1 MATTTLGHAE
11 IGGRRLAAS
20 PALSKRFSRAWR
32 RNAPGYLFLIPWLI
46 GFFGLTL
53 GPTVASLYLSF
64 TDYDLLTPA
73 RWAGLKNY
81 EYAFFQDGRLGN
93 ALSVTLHYVAWSIP
107 LKLSVALAL
116 AMALDRGIRGVAVYR
131 ATFYLPS
138 LLGASVAIAILW
150 RQIFGSDGLI
160 NQLLHLT
167 LGVNPPGWVTH
178 PDYALWTLVVLA
190 IWQFGSPMII
200 FLAGLRQI
208 PQDLY
213 EAASMDGA
221 GPLRQFFRITLPL
234 LAPVIFFN
242 LVFQTIEGFKAF
254 TPAFIVSGGIGGPVD
269 STLFYSLYLYIEAFG
284 NFRMGYASAL
294 AWMLLV
300 IIGVFTAIAFLTSR
314 YLVYYEDEGR

>member
-1 MATTTLGHAE
+1 VASTAVGDVYL
-11 IGGRRLAAS
+11 GGRRDAAS
-20 PALSKRFSRAWR
+20 PTLSQRMERAWR
-32 RNAPGYLFLIPWLI
+32 RNAAGYLFLTPWLI

-53 GPTVASLYLSF
+53 GPTIASLYLSF

-73 RWAGLKNY
+73 RWAGLRNY
-81 EYAFFQDGRLGN
+81 EYAFFHDRRLGN
-93 ALSVTLHYVAWSIP
+93 ALSVTFQYVAWSIP
-107 LKLSVALAL
+107 LKLMVALAL
-116 AMALDRGIRGVAVYR
+116 AMALDRSVRGVGLYR

-150 RQIFGSDGLI
+150 RQIFGAEGLV
-160 NQLLHLT
+160 NQLLFLT
-167 LGVNPPGWVTH
+167 TGIEGPGWVTH

-190 IWQFGSPMII
+190 VWQFGSPMII

-221 GPLRQFFRITLPL
+221 GPVRQFFRITLPL

-242 LVFQTIEGFKAF
+242 LVFQTIEAFKAF
-254 TPAFIVSGGIGGPVD
+254 TQAFIVSGGNGGPVD
-269 STLFYSLYLYIEAFG
+269 STLFYSLYLYIEAFE

-294 AWMLLV
+294 AWLLLA
-300 IIGVFTAIAFLTSR
+300 IIAVFTALAFLSQR
-314 YLVYYEDEGR
+314 YWVYYEDEGR

>member
-1 MATTTLGHAE
+1 VATTAVGDLTFE
-11 IGGRRLAAS
+11 GRRPVGS
-20 PALSKRFSRAWR
+20 PTLSQRVQRSWR
-32 RNAPGYLFLIPWLI
+32 RNRAGYLFLTPWLI

-53 GPTVASLYLSF
+53 GPAMASLYLSF

-81 EYAFFQDGRLGN
+81 EYAFTQDQRLGN
-93 ALSVTLHYVAWSIP
+93 AISVTLHYVLWSVP
-107 LKLSVALAL
+107 LKLAVALGL
-116 AMALDRGIRGVAVYR
+116 AMALDRGVRGLAVYR
-131 ATFYLPS
+131 AIFYLPS

-150 RQIFGSDGLI
+150 RLIFGADGLV
-160 NQLLHLT
+160 NQLLFLT
-167 LGVNPPGWVTH
+167 LDIKAPGWVTH
-178 PDYALWTLVVLA
+178 PDYALSTLVVLA

-221 GPLRQFFRITLPL
+221 GPLRQFVRITLPL

-254 TPAFIVSGGIGGPVD
+254 TQAFIVSGGRGGPVD
-269 STLFYSLYLYIEAFG
+269 STLFYSLYLYIEAFE
-284 NFRMGYASAL
+284 NFRMGYASTL
-294 AWMLLV
+294 AWLLLV
-300 IIGVFTAIAFLTSR
+300 IIGIFTAIAFLTAR
-314 YLVYYEDEGR
+314 YWVYYEDEAR

>member
-1 MATTTLGHAE
+1 VATTVLGDIALE
-11 IGGRRLAAS
+11 GRRSVAS
-20 PALSKRFSRAWR
+20 PTLSQRVQRSWR
-32 RNAPGYLFLIPWLI
+32 RNRAGYLFLTPWLV

-53 GPTVASLYLSF
+53 GPALASLYLSF

-81 EYAFFQDGRLGN
+81 EYAFSQDQRLGN
-93 ALSVTLHYVAWSIP
+93 ALSVTLHYVLWSVP
-107 LKLSVALAL
+107 LKLAVALAL
-116 AMALDRGIRGVAVYR
+116 AMALDRGVRGLPVYR
-131 ATFYLPS
+131 AIFYLPS

-150 RQIFGSDGLI
+150 RLIFGADGLV
-160 NQLLHLT
+160 NQLLLLT
-167 LGVNPPGWVTH
+167 LGISGPGWVTH
-178 PDYALWTLVVLA
+178 PDYALSTLVVLA

-221 GPLRQFFRITLPL
+221 GSLRQFVRITLPL

-254 TPAFIVSGGIGGPVD
+254 TQAFIVSGGRGGPVD
-269 STLFYSLYLYIEAFG
+269 STLFYSLYLYIEAFE

-294 AWMLLV
+294 AWLLLIV
-300 IIGVFTAIAFLTSR
+300 IGIFTAIAFLTSR
-314 YLVYYEDEGR
+314 YWVYYDDEGR